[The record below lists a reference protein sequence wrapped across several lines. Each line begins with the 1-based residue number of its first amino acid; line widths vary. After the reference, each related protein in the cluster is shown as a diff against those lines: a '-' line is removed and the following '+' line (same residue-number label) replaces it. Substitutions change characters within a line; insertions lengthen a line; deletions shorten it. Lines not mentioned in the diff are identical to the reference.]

1 MRLRRHPLSALALLA
16 CLAVPG
22 ALAFART
29 ADQPWPSAVDATQFA
44 EQAAAVQEEMK
55 PGGRFGAIGAAD
67 RSEVERNLVI
77 LQKLFDERSAT
88 SRMDNREQVQ
98 LANAQEK
105 INALLTGNDDERLI
119 CTLEQRSGTHFK
131 TKICQTARQRRDVT
145 RRSQEGFQSQV
156 LKGGASQVAGD

>member
-29 ADQPWPSAVDATQFA
+29 ADQPWPSSVDAAQFA

-67 RSEVERNLVI
+67 RSEVERNLGVV
-77 LQKLFDERSAT
+77 QKLFDERGAA
-88 SRMDNREQVQ
+88 SRMNNREQVQ

-131 TKICQTARQRRDVT
+131 TKICQTARQRREVT
-145 RRSQEGFQSQV
+145 RQSQEGYQRQLMQGGPSQTV
-156 LKGGASQVAGD
+156 GD